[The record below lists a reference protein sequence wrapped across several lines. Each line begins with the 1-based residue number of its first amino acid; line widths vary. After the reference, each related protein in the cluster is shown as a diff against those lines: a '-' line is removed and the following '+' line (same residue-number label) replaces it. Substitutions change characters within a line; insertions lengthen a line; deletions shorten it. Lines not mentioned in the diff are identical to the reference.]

1 MRTLIIIVSMF
12 IFNSC
17 SNYDFKITDLKHDNL
32 KFIDLSVAVKEFLI
46 QPPEFDNENP
56 SSLILINSKDSD
68 RYVLETVKTW
78 IGPWVDYMKLIDT
91 KNKVSYRI
99 NQGVPSPFFVY
110 ENKLYMPNK
119 FNIVVVNKNLEE
131 VEFTCYILK

>member
-32 KFIDLSVAVKEFLI
+32 KFIDLPVAVKEFLI

>member
-1 MRTLIIIVSMF
+1 MRNLIIASMF

-17 SNYDFKITDLKHDNL
+17 TNYDCKITELKHENL
-32 KFIDLSVAVKEFLI
+32 KFVDLPVAVKEFLI

-56 SSLILINSKDSD
+56 SPLILINSKESD
-68 RYVLETVKTW
+68 RYFLETVKTW

-99 NQGVPSPFFVY
+99 NRSVPEPFFIY
-110 ENKLYMPNK
+110 ENKLYIPNRY
-119 FNIVVVNKNLEE
+119 NIVVVNKNIEQ
-131 VEFTCYILK
+131 VEFTCYVLK